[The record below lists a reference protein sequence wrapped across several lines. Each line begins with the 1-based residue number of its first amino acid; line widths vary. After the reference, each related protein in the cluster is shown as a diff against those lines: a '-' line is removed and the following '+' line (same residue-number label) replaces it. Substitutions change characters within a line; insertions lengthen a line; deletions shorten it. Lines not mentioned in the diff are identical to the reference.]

1 MKNNISLPLCN
12 YYASLELARAGY
24 NIPSKHFYTHD
35 QELHKCGYGLTAKN
49 TSDNNVIIAPEIDL
63 ALEWLR
69 ENYLINLYAYD
80 VPCDGIM
87 YNGWKVISH
96 DGKEGIILTTGHPT
110 REHALNKAICII
122 LNNINK
128 IKT

>member
-1 MKNNISLPLCN
+1 MKNDIALPLCN
-12 YYASLELARAGY
+12 YHASLELARAGY
-24 NIPSKHFYTHD
+24 NIPAKHFYTHD

-96 DGKEGIILTTGHPT
+96 DAKEGKILTTGHPT